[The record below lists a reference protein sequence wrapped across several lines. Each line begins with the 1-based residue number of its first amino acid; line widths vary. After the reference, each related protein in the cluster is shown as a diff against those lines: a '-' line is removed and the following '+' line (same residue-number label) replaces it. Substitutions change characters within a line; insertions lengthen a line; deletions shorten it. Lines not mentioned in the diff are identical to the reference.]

1 MANGRDEHPTR
12 ARAARRSTRPTSADV
27 ARATGLSRATVSYVL
42 NDTPHQAIPETTR
55 RRVLEA
61 AAALGYTPSA
71 AARALRSGR
80 SEVVLAL
87 LPDWPIG
94 SSVGALIESLSAELA
109 RHGLTF
115 VVHPYAQGGRAMSEV
130 WKAITPAAV
139 VTFAELDDRE
149 AKTMRAA
156 GVELTV
162 ALFGGSGSG
171 GDFLQVP
178 EERAGRLQVEHL
190 AANGHRRLGYAFP
203 DDPRVQTFSGPR
215 LEGVRQACAELS
227 IDEPVLQTV
236 ALTAE
241 SAAAAVAAW
250 QRAEP
255 PVTAVCAYNDQVAMA
270 VLAGMRRLG
279 LTAPDDLAV
288 IGVDDIPTA
297 VLASPPLTTVRPD
310 RALLGRFIA
319 DMIVQGASEQP
330 PPTRPNSTIHTVVVR
345 ESA

>member
-1 MANGRDEHPTR
+1 
-12 ARAARRSTRPTSADV
+12 
-27 ARATGLSRATVSYVL
+27 
-42 NDTPHQAIPETTR
+42 
-55 RRVLEA
+55 
-61 AAALGYTPSA
+61 
-71 AARALRSGR
+71 
-80 SEVVLAL
+80 
-87 LPDWPIG
+87 
-94 SSVGALIESLSAELA
+94 
-109 RHGLTF
+109 
-115 VVHPYAQGGRAMSEV
+115 
-130 WKAITPAAV
+130 
-139 VTFAELDDRE
+139 
-149 AKTMRAA
+149 
-156 GVELTV
+156 V

-227 IDEPVLQTV
+227 IDEPVVQTV